1 MDQQTKVVICTA
13 AAYMLL
19 SMMAMVIVESRKRKR
34 AARTERIT
42 YGPMDER
49 DRMRLEYL
57 DNKIWK
63 DDTVCVNMLRL
74 NRAKFFR
81 FSNLFRERGL
91 LEDSIHCCVEQ
102 QVAMF
107 LNTMGHNLRNRL
119 VGTNFDRSGETV
131 SRYFNKVLRAVGKL
145 RGELI
150 RPPSLE
156 TPSKIA
162 GNHKWDPYF
171 KDCIGAI
178 DGTHVRASVPKDL
191 ELSFR
196 GRRSYATQNVMAAV
210 DFDFRFTY
218 VLAGW
223 EGTAHDACITRCFRT

>member
-1 MDQQTKVVICTA
+1 MDKQTKVIICTT

-19 SMMAMVIVESRKRKR
+19 SMMATIIVDYKKRKL
-34 AARTERIT
+34 AARREGIP

-74 NRAKFFR
+74 DRAKFFR
-81 FSNLFRERGL
+81 FCNLFRDRGL
-91 LEDSIHCCVEQ
+91 LQDSIHCCVEQ

-107 LNTMGHNLRNRL
+107 LNTVGHNLRNRL

-131 SRYFNKVLRAVGKL
+131 SRYFNKVLRAVGEL

-150 RPPSLE
+150 RPASLE
-156 TPSKIA
+156 TPSKIQ
-162 GNHKWDPYF
+162 GNHRWDPYF
-171 KDCIGAI
+171 K
-178 DGTHVRASVPKDL
+178 V
-191 ELSFR
+191 
-196 GRRSYATQNVMAAV
+196 
-210 DFDFRFTY
+210 
-218 VLAGW
+218 
-223 EGTAHDACITRCFRT
+223 CFIFILLLDICLL

>member
-1 MDQQTKVVICTA
+1 MDQQTKVVICSA

-19 SMMAMVIVESRKRKR
+19 SMMAMIIIESKKRKQ
-34 AARTERIT
+34 AARREGIT
-42 YGPMDER
+42 YGPMVER

-57 DNKIWK
+57 ENKIWK
-63 DDTVCVNMLRL
+63 DDTVSVNMLRL

-81 FSNLFRERGL
+81 FCNLFRDRGL
-91 LEDSIHCCVEQ
+91 LEDTIHCCVEQ

-119 VGTNFDRSGETV
+119 VGTNFDRSRETV
-131 SRYFNKVLRAVGKL
+131 NRYINKVLRAIGEL

-150 RPPSLE
+150 RPLSLQ
-156 TPSKIA
+156 TPTKIQ
-162 GNHKWDPYF
+162 GNHQWDPYF

-178 DGTHVRASVPKDL
+178 DGTHVRASVSKDM

-196 GRRSYATQNVMAAV
+196 GRKSCLSKCNDCR
-210 DFDFRFTY
+210 RF
-218 VLAGW
+218 
-223 EGTAHDACITRCFRT
+223 